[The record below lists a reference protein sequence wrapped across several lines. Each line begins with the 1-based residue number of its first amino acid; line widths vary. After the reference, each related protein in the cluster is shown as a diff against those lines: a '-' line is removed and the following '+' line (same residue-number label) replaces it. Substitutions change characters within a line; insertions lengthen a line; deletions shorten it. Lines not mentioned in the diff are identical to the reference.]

1 MTPEKPLTVPRRPRC
16 SRAWRRH
23 LARLPRALFRVGLG
37 RVFGRRVLLLHHEG
51 RATGLDLSVA
61 LEVVAYDREG
71 GSWTLASGFGPKA
84 DWYQNLRMTP
94 TTVVQSGSRHFAV
107 TAHFLTAEEGGEAMV
122 RYAAARPRT
131 ARRLCPFMGFATDGS
146 PDAYRR
152 VGCEIPFVRLDAGP
166 GQLLP

>member
-1 MTPEKPLTVPRRPRC
+1 MTPERPLTVPRWPRRPRG
-16 SRAWRRH
+16 WRRH
-23 LARLPRALFRVGLG
+23 LARLPLALFRVGLG

-51 RATGLDLSVA
+51 RTTGLDRTVA

-84 DWYQNLRMTP
+84 DWYLNLRMMP

-131 ARRLCPFMGFATDGS
+131 ARRLCSFMGFGIDGS
-146 PDAYRR
+146 PGSYRR
-152 VGCEIPFVRLDAGP
+152 AGREIPFVRLDAGP
-166 GQLLP
+166 GQRLP